1 MSNTYK
7 LQLRSHKEFFQT
19 REEAVEYINSYFAPE
34 ALVAEPT
41 LYFYGEASKPKSILA
56 FGAGN
61 RKVAIMDTD
70 SIMVALEEVKTQI
83 GDAIEVKDDMASL
96 LNALGLTKDSNLI
109 RDKITYK
116 PSRRNE
122 LLEDATSVSD
132 ALEILSNAIQS
143 VTKTTFVDSNTV
155 VVGTKVNPYTQKTDN
170 VFNVKISGDGTTDV
184 LTFNNNIV
192 GAKSDGVFASVDLNY
207 NESTNELIFTSSGV
221 DANGRFMDDAKRKRF
236 KLSGG
241 SGASTSKTVTH
252 REEPLSNVIDNIN
265 RDIDSVKRTIAGN
278 ALQGG
283 ITETSTV
290 RVVEDTNGGKTVFN
304 DVKLSRDESIV
315 INQGGL
321 SADVDAFV
329 DNLKNELVLRVGKN
343 ESRIPLPGVSIVK
356 SVSYNPNNRSITVEL
371 VNGSSPLVIPVND
384 LLTTWKVENE
394 PGSMVVLRKQ
404 TPREAGQTEI
414 LTADIKLGTGNNL
427 LGYANGGLYLGKE
440 AVIDP
445 IMGEIETLYT
455 SIHRNAD
462 LINEVIATN
471 RIQDETIT
479 NVRERLAEIGTKV
492 DGYNEHFNAIRE
504 GVEDAENHYQRL
516 NDTISTLSGKVLATE
531 GLVNGHTSDIA
542 EVKSSIETL
551 RNDVVTKN
559 EEFVRVTSR
568 NTDALTRVDS
578 RFGEVNSNLRENN
591 TKLDQLNLKSS
602 LIEAKVNGLEEINRV
617 VNTIKDRTIPAINA
631 KTGDIENSVE
641 ELGRRLIEAERNI
654 DTVPVNVVANNIT
667 ENASVLDVTRRDN
680 VFTISSDVK
689 VSSMPDNIIKKVDG
703 HLFASAKASEHKGVW
718 SGTEKSVQD
727 ILSEISD
734 KLREQDGKIAEA
746 SRPVTVTQPTTIREE
761 ANVEIRRDGDTY
773 KLYKN
778 NQPVAGSEFTIPSR
792 SVDTS
797 LVSGEYEA
805 ASQSLKLTVS
815 DGGTNT
821 RVVTVPISDVVA
833 PSITAGK
840 SMELSQNKF
849 SVRIHADS
857 ATILTSTDD
866 GLKINLSEY
875 AKTTEVDR
883 KIGEAETRVKGEIPA
898 IVERVVAAD
907 NGSAITNKIKAQLD
921 PVKEQV
927 AEIAK
932 KIPTNASETNKLV
945 SHSDLTNAIS
955 GLAPSGSVP
964 TVTRSN
970 GAVAG
975 TIVGDSTDT
984 GDVLTVNGVVSIKVA
999 SGIDSESK
1007 LEDGVTG
1014 NLIRTS
1020 KTGGLF
1026 VSNVFDAG
1034 QY

>member
-83 GDAIEVKDDMASL
+83 GGAIEVKDDMASL
-96 LNALGLTKDSNLI
+96 LKALGLTKDSNLI

-122 LLEDATSVSD
+122 LLEDATSVSE

-207 NESTNELIFTSSGV
+207 NESTNELIFTSSGI

-236 KLSGG
+236 KLNGG
-241 SGASTSKTVTH
+241 GGASTSKTVTH
-252 REEPLSNVIDNIN
+252 REEPLSNVIDSIN
-265 RDIDSVKRTIAGN
+265 KDIDSVKRTIVGN

-283 ITETSTV
+283 VTETSTV
-290 RVVEDTNGGKTVFN
+290 RLVEDTNGGKTIFN

-445 IMGEIETLYT
+445 LLQDIEVLDNG
-455 SIHRNAD
+455 IKRNVET
-462 LINEVIATN
+462 INEIMATN
-471 RIQDETIT
+471 RAQDETIT

-531 GLVNGHTSDIA
+531 GFVNGHTTDIA

-602 LIEAKVNGLEEINRV
+602 LIEAKVNGLEEIKEV
-617 VNTIKDRTIPAINA
+617 VNTIKDSAIPAINA
-631 KTGDIENSVE
+631 KTSDIEDSVE
-641 ELGRRLIEAERNI
+641 ELGRRMTEAEVSRVTI
-654 DTVPVNVVANNIT
+654 GVHGEVEEVVGIT
-667 ENASVLDVTRRDN
+667 LSRYNGEHTLSTYLKN
-680 VFTISSDVK
+680 SSH
-689 VSSMPDNIIKKVDG
+689 PDNIIKKLDG

-718 SGTEKSVQD
+718 QGTEKSVQD

-849 SVRIHADS
+849 SVRIHSDS

-883 KIGEAETRVKGEIPA
+883 KIGEAETRVKGEIPT
-898 IVERVVAAD
+898 IVERVVTAD
-907 NGSAITNKIKAQLD
+907 NGSSITNKIKAQLD